1 MTAIAT
7 RINGFTL
14 RPATESDCAQI
25 LRFIEGL
32 AEYEQLSHEV
42 VATEDMLRRTLFS
55 ERPAAEVILG
65 YYGEQPVAFALFFSS
80 YSTFLAQP
88 GLYLEDLFV
97 EPDWRGRGF
106 GGALLRYLA
115 QLAVGRNCGRLEWS
129 VLDWNEPALRFY
141 RRLGAQPQDEWTV
154 QRVTGQALCDLAA
167 QF

>member
-1 MTAIAT
+1 VTAIAT
-7 RINGFTL
+7 RIDGFTL
-14 RPATESDCAQI
+14 RPATEHDCALI

-32 AEYEQLSHEV
+32 AEYEQLGHEV
-42 VATEDMLRRTLFS
+42 VATEDALRRTLFGD
-55 ERPAAEVILG
+55 RPGAEVMLG
-65 YYGEQPVAFALFFSS
+65 HYRHQPVAFALFFSN

-97 EPDWRGRGF
+97 DPDWRGRGF

-115 QLAVGRNCGRLEWS
+115 QLAVERDCGRLEWS

-154 QRVTGQALCDLAA
+154 QRVTGQALRDLAA

>member
-1 MTAIAT
+1 MTATAT
-7 RINGFTL
+7 RIDDFSL
-14 RPATESDCAQI
+14 RPAIEDDCGQI

-32 AEYEQLSHEV
+32 AKYEKLAHEV
-42 VATEDMLRRTLFS
+42 VATEDTLRQTLFGD
-55 ERPAAEVILG
+55 RPAAEVVLG
-65 YYGEQPVAFALFFSS
+65 YYRDQPVAFALFFSN

-97 EPDWRGRGF
+97 DPDWRGRGF

-115 QLAVGRNCGRLEWS
+115 QLAVQRDCGRLEWS

-154 QRVTGQALCDLAA
+154 QRVTGQALRDLAA